1 MNFKYVRVDLEC
13 CNCTRLLFFI
23 TGPFLFSECRS
34 SGKGS
39 SASVVIKKFIHY
51 RSYTSRA
58 QQCCAKEK
66 DTVLVHNLFSLEFN
80 SLGEKEKGGGQ
91 GPIKIESL
99 SLPCQQ
105 VPKMNWPSRLLYH
118 RKTHFLCT
126 SLCLCVKS
134 LNRTFHYVYVW
145 VCTEALN
152 NHRESQS
159 FDICCQHPTQW
170 IQW

>member
-1 MNFKYVRVDLEC
+1 MCVLTWNVAITRGC
-13 CNCTRLLFFI
+13 CFFI
-23 TGPFLFSECRS
+23 TGPFLFSACRS

>member
-13 CNCTRLLFFI
+13 CNYTRLLFFI
-23 TGPFLFSECRS
+23 TGPFLFSACRS

-80 SLGEKEKGGGQ
+80 SLEEKEKGGG
-91 GPIKIESL
+91 K
-99 SLPCQQ
+99 
-105 VPKMNWPSRLLYH
+105 VPLK
-118 RKTHFLCT
+118 
-126 SLCLCVKS
+126 
-134 LNRTFHYVYVW
+134 
-145 VCTEALN
+145 
-152 NHRESQS
+152 
-159 FDICCQHPTQW
+159 
-170 IQW
+170 

>member
-1 MNFKYVRVDLEC
+1 MLCKRERHCACTQSVFTRV
-13 CNCTRLLFFI
+13 
-23 TGPFLFSECRS
+23 
-34 SGKGS
+34 
-39 SASVVIKKFIHY
+39 
-51 RSYTSRA
+51 
-58 QQCCAKEK
+58 QQ
-66 DTVLVHNLFSLEFN
+66 FG
-80 SLGEKEKGGGQ
+80 GEGKGGGQ

-159 FDICCQHPTQW
+159 FDICCQHPMQW
-170 IQW
+170 YNGKVQSHLLPCLYEFNINPYPD